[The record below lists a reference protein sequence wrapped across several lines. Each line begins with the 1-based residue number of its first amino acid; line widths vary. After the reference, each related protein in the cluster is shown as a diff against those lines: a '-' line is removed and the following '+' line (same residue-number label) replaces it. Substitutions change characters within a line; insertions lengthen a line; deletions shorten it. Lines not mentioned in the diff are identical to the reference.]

1 MVSKEGIVPENL
13 LFLSVDTA
21 DCTISIGNECIAVN
35 LGYFTDISLFQTAR
49 LSLFG
54 KFKKISIFGFGIMI
68 IESLTVDSYPES
80 ILYSSKNVWAYIL
93 LVLPIS
99 PRLASA
105 MMKWFG

>member
-21 DCTISIGNECIAVN
+21 DCTISIGNERIAIN

-54 KFKKISIFGFGIMI
+54 KFK
-68 IESLTVDSYPES
+68 
-80 ILYSSKNVWAYIL
+80 
-93 LVLPIS
+93 
-99 PRLASA
+99 R
-105 MMKWFG
+105 